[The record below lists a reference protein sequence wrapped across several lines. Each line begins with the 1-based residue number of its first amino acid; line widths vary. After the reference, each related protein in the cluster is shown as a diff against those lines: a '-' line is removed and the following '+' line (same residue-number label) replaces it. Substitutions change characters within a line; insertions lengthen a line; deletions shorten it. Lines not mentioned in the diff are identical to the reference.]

1 MDKNRR
7 KQRKKYIVWGFAGIF
22 VFLLA
27 VMPILAAG
35 AEGSDDPEASILSAT
50 AERRDIDT
58 QIIGGGQL
66 ASEAAVQLEI
76 PEAVKLTQ
84 YLVGNG
90 DIVSQGDAIAAVD
103 RVSVMTAITQ
113 VQETLDYLSEEIA
126 DISSEEASDQVT
138 ARAGGTVKV
147 IYAGEGDSVQDVML
161 EHGALALLSLDGLM
175 AVQIERNTDLSA
187 GDTVC
192 VTLPDGTEVDGRV
205 KSNLEGIVTVTVEDD
220 NYSIGTTVTVTTED
234 GARIGRGDLY
244 IYSQWSATAYSGTV
258 SNILV
263 SEGDQV
269 YAGKALMSLE
279 DPGHT
284 TQYQQLIDQRH
295 EYETLMQE
303 LFQMYRTQ
311 TITAPCD
318 GIVTGVDEDGAYL
331 LSESG
336 SGWFASLLAELT
348 GTGHNGFVGCMVQV
362 AEVQENGMLLKRMS
376 GVYSILDLADLSGI
390 AASTDSMTETWNYTG
405 GTKVYVPTAGG
416 LLQADGS
423 AEAGDILLAVGDE
436 ETIHWFVRVTAGTGE
451 ACQTDAGGNR
461 WVAALS
467 AGGEPG
473 DGNPAESTEPTE
485 TENVFGG
492 GIGQED
498 NDGSGNDG
506 RTEECTRSDDCT
518 ASVHDPDCP
527 KAAATAVYWGYV
539 AQVVEV
545 TEDTMK
551 VQQTPYAYAIT
562 DLNNLP
568 AIQADTSAMTVQ
580 TVYTSPLITTSTVA
594 AGDILLLVVDDSGTL
609 RRIVEQTDTPGMEGS
624 GNGGEAQAGQGGM
637 SGGGAS
643 AMGGGAAQE
652 QPFTLYSL
660 EKLTVASVTSQ
671 EHMSVEITVDE
682 LDISKIFVGQTA
694 VITVD
699 ALGGEQF
706 AATVTEIANN
716 GENQGGNSKF
726 AVELTL
732 DKSGDMLPGMSASAF
747 ITLETATDVL
757 SVPVSALE
765 EDGGQTFLYTS
776 YDADSGMLG
785 DPVAVTTG
793 ISDGENVEIVDGLE
807 EGRTVYYA
815 YYDTLVISNAPETGG
830 SFFFF
835 R

>member
-7 KQRKKYIVWGFAGIF
+7 KQRKKYIAWGCAGIF

-35 AEGSDDPEASILSAT
+35 AEGSDGPEASILSAT
-50 AERRDIDT
+50 AEHRDIDT

-90 DIVSQGDAIAAVD
+90 GIVSQGDAIAAVD

-175 AVQIERNTDLSA
+175 AVQIERNTGLST

-192 VTLPDGTEVDGRV
+192 VMLPDGTEVDGRV

-220 NYSIGTTVTVTTED
+220 GYSVGAKVTVTTED
-234 GARIGRGDLY
+234 GTRIGRGELY

-258 SNILV
+258 SNVLV

-269 YAGKALMSLE
+269 YAGKPLMSLE
-279 DPGHT
+279 NPGHT
-284 TQYQQLIDQRH
+284 AQYQQLIDQRH
-295 EYETLMQE
+295 EYEELMQE

-331 LSESG
+331 LSDSG
-336 SGWFASLLAELT
+336 SGLFASLLANLT
-348 GTGHNGFVGCMVQV
+348 GAGSNGFVGCMVQV
-362 AEVQENGMLLKRMS
+362 AEVQENGMLLKRAS
-376 GVYSILDLADLSGI
+376 DVYSISDLADLSGV
-390 AASTDSMTETWNYTG
+390 AAGAVSMTETWNYTG
-405 GTKVYVPTAGG
+405 GTTVYAPTADG
-416 LLQADGS
+416 LFQAAGS
-423 AEAGDILLAVGDE
+423 AEAGDILLAVGKE
-436 ETIHWFVRVTAGTGE
+436 ETVHWFVRLTADAGE
-451 ACQTDAGGNR
+451 ASQTDAGENYR
-461 WVAALS
+461 VAVLS
-467 AGGEPG
+467 AVGESDIPV
-473 DGNPAESTEPTE
+473 ESTDPTE
-485 TENVFGG
+485 TEDTSGG
-492 GIGQED
+492 TGQED
-498 NDGSGNDG
+498 NAGSKNEGQTGD
-506 RTEECTRSDDCT
+506 CTKSDDCT

-545 TEDTMK
+545 TEGTMT

-568 AIQADTSAMTVQ
+568 SVQADASVMTVE
-580 TVYTSPLITTSTVA
+580 TVYTSLLISTSTVA

-609 RRIVEQTDTPGMEGS
+609 QRIAGQTDMPGMEGPDT
-624 GNGGEAQAGQGGM
+624 GGEAQTGQGGM
-637 SGGGAS
+637 SGGGTS
-643 AMGGGAAQE
+643 SMGGGTAQE

-682 LDISKIFVGQTA
+682 LDISKIFVGQAA

-699 ALGGEQF
+699 ALAGEQF

-732 DKSGDMLPGMSASAF
+732 NKSGDMLPGMSASAF
-747 ITLETATDVL
+747 ITLETSTDVL
-757 SVPVSALE
+757 SVPVSALD
-765 EDGGQTFLYTS
+765 EDGTQTFLYTS
-776 YDADSGMLG
+776 YDEDSGMLG
-785 DPVAVTTG
+785 DPVMVTTG

-807 EGRTVYYA
+807 DGKTVYYA
-815 YYDTLVISNAPETGG
+815 YYDTLVISNAPKTGG
-830 SFFFF
+830 SFSFF
-835 R
+835 RR